1 MQGLRTG
8 RIAELKMLT
17 RQERR
22 FVRNWEEQRKGSRAG
37 YYLLYIC
44 IWFFVSMLGLF
55 FLFAHF
61 TEMYRNKLQ
70 TLYEMMAAATV
81 LAIITTHLTYQRNE
95 KRFKKIIRREM
106 DDAKQ

>member
-1 MQGLRTG
+1 
-8 RIAELKMLT
+8 MLT
-17 RQERR
+17 KQERR

-37 YYLLYIC
+37 YYLLYTC

-70 TLYEMMAAATV
+70 TLYEMMGAAIV
-81 LAIITTHLTYQRNE
+81 VAIIVTHLTYRRNE
-95 KRFKKIIRREM
+95 NRFRKIIRREM
-106 DDAKQ
+106 EDIKQ